1 MPPDRL
7 ENVSPDKPYPGD
19 SFAAVEACARALQY
33 ASADHWFADAELDK
47 RINAAFCRLFANVGL
62 DVHMAAPSELREA
75 LATMI
80 NNLPKEWLDWLKEH
94 CGDGVIVDGS
104 NLSRLFF
111 VRDDTALG

>member
-1 MPPDRL
+1 
-7 ENVSPDKPYPGD
+7 
-19 SFAAVEACARALQY
+19 
-33 ASADHWFADAELDK
+33 
-47 RINAAFCRLFANVGL
+47 
-62 DVHMAAPSELREA
+62 MAAPNELREA